1 MHGNRV
7 GNGADFLEALAGNP
21 VVEER
26 KKKEGEE
33 GARHTK

>member
-7 GNGADFLEALAGNP
+7 GNGTDFLRALAGNP

-26 KKKEGEE
+26 EKKEGEE
-33 GARHTK
+33 GARLTK